1 MGEYVIIIVVC
12 IKLFKEGKLK
22 TKYNESTMIPVI
34 YENLCQICGQDLTHQ
49 EIERKRKVSKHSQE
63 KKFKQKKKTAF
74 LPEGYPLTQAD
85 LQLRLPLYRNY
96 LLEDTL
102 LRRKDLFFPP
112 DWAVRFTIIWS
123 KITER
128 ALQRDKI
135 C

>member
-1 MGEYVIIIVVC
+1 
-12 IKLFKEGKLK
+12 LKEKEKFQNTLK
-22 TKYNESTMIPVI
+22 RKSSNK
-34 YENLCQICGQDLTHQ
+34 
-49 EIERKRKVSKHSQE
+49 RKRRLFCQRV
-63 KKFKQKKKTAF
+63 T
-74 LPEGYPLTQAD
+74 PPTQTD

>member
-22 TKYNESTMIPVI
+22 TKYN
-34 YENLCQICGQDLTHQ
+34 D
-49 EIERKRKVSKHSQE
+49 
-63 KKFKQKKKTAF
+63 
-74 LPEGYPLTQAD
+74 
-85 LQLRLPLYRNY
+85 QLRLPLYRNY